1 MPVLSLNEIKL
12 RAQQFVLNW
21 KDKADS
27 AREEADAQ
35 TFENEFFAIFGV
47 PRSKIAVFEQKV
59 KLQDGSNGY
68 IDLFWKGYILIEMKS
83 PGKDRKKA
91 FEQAKAYANALQNAD
106 MPKGILICDFCH
118 FDYYNLEK
126 NAECTS
132 FPLAELPAYI
142 GLFAFLAGYKD
153 VEYKKQDA
161 VNIEAAEQMGQLH
174 DTLKEIGYTGH
185 QLELYLVRLL
195 FCLFADDTGIFEHDC
210 FIKYLLQRTNPDGS
224 DLAMHIQKIFEVLNT
239 PKHRRLKTLDKQLN
253 LFPYVNGGL
262 FKEMLPIAD
271 FNAAMREKLI
281 ECCALD
287 WSTISPAVFGAMFQS
302 VMNPNERHALGA
314 HYTSEENILKLIHP
328 LFLDNLW
335 AEFDKYK
342 SQVSA
347 ARIKNLNALH
357 TKIASL
363 TFLDPA
369 CGCGNFLV
377 LAYREL
383 RLLELA
389 IIEELHSSEQQ
400 VLDISEYIWVNV
412 NQFYGIEVEEFP
424 AQIAQTAL
432 WLMDHQMNRLV
443 SSRFG
448 QYFARIP
455 LTSSASIIHGN
466 ALALDWNTIGGGSL
480 PLASALAGA
489 PVHILTFMS
498 KYGRRVSDKPKH
510 RFCLEQPPSVAG
522 VESQHQQGASA
533 TPSIGERFNYI
544 LGNPPFLGARVM
556 SKEQSA
562 EIAGLFRG
570 LKNAGNLDYVT
581 GWYKKAADYMQ
592 GSSTECAFV
601 STNSICQGQQVPIL
615 WAFLFAQGVHIN
627 FAHQTFKWSNEARGK
642 AAVYCIIV
650 GFSLCSRKEKTLFV
664 YDDIKGEP
672 KAVPAKQINAYLTD
686 AQHVFIQNSSTPIES
701 GINPLVFGSMPND
714 GGHLIIERD
723 EYEAFI
729 QKEPQAQNY
738 IRNFIGAEEFINNK
752 KRYCLW
758 LLHAEPHNLK
768 QCPHILERIQKVR
781 EHRENSSRE
790 ATRKLAAIPSL
801 FGEIRQP
808 EAGNYLLIPRVSSE
822 RRRYIPIGFLDA
834 SVIASD
840 STLIVPNATLY
851 EFGILTSQ
859 MHMAW
864 TRTVCGRLKSDY
876 RYSAQIVYNN
886 FPWPSA
892 AESQKQHIA
901 QKAQAVLDA
910 RSLFPESSLADL
922 YDPDTMPPALVKA
935 HAALD
940 SAVDKLYRTGASG
953 SAMQSSPH
961 SAAFTDDAE
970 RTAFLFELYLQKTAG
985 LLAGKKRGRGVEKWG
1000 KECNTMITETATR
1013 KYNDD

>member
-1 MPVLSLNEIKL
+1 MLKCKFLSYVGKNKRDNAELTMALSLNEIKL
-12 RAQQFVLNW
+12 RAQAFVLNW
-21 KDKADS
+21 KDKAVT

-68 IDLFWKGYILIEMKS
+68 IDLFWKGYILIEMKT

-91 FEQAKAYANALQNAD
+91 FEQAKTYANALQNAD
-106 MPKGILICDFCH
+106 MPKGILICDFCN

-132 FPLAELPAYI
+132 FTLEDLPEYI

-161 VNIEAAEQMGQLH
+161 VNIEAAEKMGELH
-174 DTLKEIGYTGH
+174 DTLKAIGYTGH
-185 QLELYLVRLL
+185 HLELYLVRLL
-195 FCLFADDTGIFEHDC
+195 FCLFADDTDIFEHDH
-210 FIKYLLQRTNPDGS
+210 FIKYILQRTNVDGS

-239 PKHRRLKTLDKQLN
+239 PADRRLKTLDEQLR

-262 FKEMLPIAD
+262 FKETLPIAD
-271 FNAAMREKLI
+271 FTSAMREKLI
-281 ECCALD
+281 QCCNLD
-287 WSTISPAVFGAMFQS
+287 WSKISPAIFGAMFQS
-302 VMNPNERHALGA
+302 VMNPDERHSLGA

-328 LFLDNLW
+328 LFLDELW
-335 AEFDKYK
+335 KEFDEYK
-342 SQVSA
+342 KQVSG
-347 ARIKNLNALH
+347 ARIKNLNSFH

-363 TFLDPA
+363 KFLDPA

-389 IIEELHSSEQQ
+389 IVEELENSGQQ
-400 VLDISEYIWVNV
+400 ILDIDNFLRVTV
-412 NQFYGIEVEEFP
+412 NQFYGIEIEEFP

-443 SSRFG
+443 SSRLG
-448 QYFARIP
+448 RYFIRIP
-455 LTSSASIIHGN
+455 IAASAKIIQGN
-466 ALALDWNTIGGGSL
+466 ALSLDWEQ
-480 PLASALAGA
+480 
-489 PVHILTFMS
+489 V
-498 KYGRRVSDKPKH
+498 VPKKE
-510 RFCLEQPPSVAG
+510 LS
-522 VESQHQQGASA
+522 
-533 TPSIGERFNYI
+533 YI

-562 EIAGLFRG
+562 EIACLFNG
-570 LKNAGNLDYVT
+570 VKNAGNLDYVT
-581 GWYKKAADYMQ
+581 GWYKKAVDYIKD
-592 GSSTECAFV
+592 TTIKCAFV

-615 WAFLFAQGVHIN
+615 WPLLFSQGIHID
-627 FAHQTFKWSNEARGK
+627 FAHQTFKWSNEARGN

-650 GFSLCSRKEKTLFV
+650 GFSLNKDSDKKLFLYEDVKGVPKE
-664 YDDIKGEP
+664 
-672 KAVPAKQINAYLTD
+672 VPAKQINAYLMD
-686 AQHVFIQNSSTPIES
+686 AQNVFIDSRSSVLDTQT
-701 GINPLVFGSMPND
+701 NPMVFGSMPND
-714 GGHLIIERD
+714 GGHLIIELN
-723 EYEAFI
+723 EYEDFI
-729 QKEPQAQNY
+729 KQEPESQKY
-738 IRNFIGAEEFINNK
+738 IKTFIGAEEYINNK

-758 LLHAEPHNLK
+758 LVNAEPKHLK

-781 EHRENSSRE
+781 EHREHSSRE
-790 ATRKLAAIPSL
+790 ATRKLAAMPSL

-808 EAGNYLLIPRVSSE
+808 ETGNYLLIPSATSSE
-822 RRRYIPIGFLDA
+822 RKYIPMGFLPS
-834 SVIASD
+834 SVIASN
-840 STLIVPNATLY
+840 LVLLVPNATLY

-864 TRTVCGRLKSDY
+864 MRTVCGRLGNGY

-886 FPWPSA
+886 FPWPDAS
-892 AESQKQHIA
+892 ETQKEGIA

-910 RSLFPESSLADL
+910 RSQFPDSSLADL
-922 YDPDTMPPALVKA
+922 YDPDTMPPVLTKA

-940 SAVDKLYRTGASG
+940 AAVDKLYRKT
-953 SAMQSSPH
+953 
-961 SAAFTDDAE
+961 AFPDDAA
-970 RTAFLFELYLQKTAG
+970 RVAFLFELYGKKTEG
-985 LLAGKKRGRGVEKWG
+985 LLKGKRGR
-1000 KECNTMITETATR
+1000 
-1013 KYNDD
+1013 

>member
-1 MPVLSLNEIKL
+1 MPVLSFNEIKL

-21 KDKADS
+21 KDKANY

-35 TFENEFFAIFGV
+35 TFENEFFTIFGV

-106 MPKGILICDFCH
+106 MPKGILICDFCY

-132 FPLAELPAYI
+132 FALVELPAFI

-161 VNIEAAEQMGQLH
+161 VNIDAAEQMGQLH

-195 FCLFADDTGIFEHDC
+195 FCLFADDTGIFEHDS

-239 PKHRRLKTLDKQLN
+239 PKDRRLKTLDEQLN

-302 VMNPNERHALGA
+302 VMNPDERHALGA

-328 LFLDNLW
+328 LFLDSLW

-389 IIEELHSSEQQ
+389 IIEELHSSDQQ

-412 NQFYGIEVEEFP
+412 NQFYGIEIEEFP

-466 ALALDWNTIGGGSL
+466 ALALDWNTIGKNNPLGFGGNNL
-480 PLASALAGA
+480 PCFGSHVLE
-489 PVHILTFMS
+489 
-498 KYGRRVSDKPKH
+498 PK
-510 RFCLEQPPSVAG
+510 LG
-522 VESQHQQGASA
+522 VELTNANAASQFNS
-533 TPSIGERFNYI
+533 PSIGERFNYI

-562 EIAGLFRG
+562 EIASLFSG
-570 LKNAGNLDYVT
+570 VKNAGNLDYVT
-581 GWYKKAADYMQ
+581 GWYKKAADYIQ
-592 GSSTECAFV
+592 GSDTACAFV

-615 WAFLFAQGVHIN
+615 WPFLFAQGVHIN

-650 GFSLCSRKEKTLFV
+650 GFSLCCRKEKTLFL

-686 AQHVFIQNSSTPIES
+686 AQNVFIDSRTTPIDSVSEM
-701 GINPLVFGSMPND
+701 GIGNKPID
-714 GGHLIIERD
+714 GGNYLFLDD
-723 EYEAFI
+723 EKEAFI
-729 QKEPQAQNY
+729 KMEPQSAGY
-738 IRNFIGAEEFINNK
+738 FKRWYGADEFINNK
-752 KRYCLW
+752 IRWCLW
-758 LLHAEPHNLK
+758 LGDCP
-768 QCPHILERIQKVR
+768 PHILRKMPHALKRVENVR
-781 EHRENSSRE
+781 AFRLASKSEG
-790 ATRKLAAIPSL
+790 TRKIANTPTR
-801 FGEIRQP
+801 FHVENMP
-808 EAGNYLLIPRVSSE
+808 ETGNYLLIPSATSSE
-822 RRRYIPIGFLDA
+822 RKYIPMGFLPS
-834 SVIASD
+834 SVIASNLV
-840 STLIVPNATLY
+840 LIVPNATLY

-864 TRTVCGRLKSDY
+864 MRAVCGRLGNGY

-886 FPWPSA
+886 FPWPDA

-910 RSLFPESSLADL
+910 RTLFPQSSLADL

-940 SAVDKLYRTGASG
+940 SAVDKLYRTRASG
-953 SAMQSSPH
+953 SATQSSPH
-961 SAAFTDDAE
+961 SAAFTGDAE

-985 LLAGKKRGRGVEKWG
+985 LLTEKKRR
-1000 KECNTMITETATR
+1000 R
-1013 KYNDD
+1013 K